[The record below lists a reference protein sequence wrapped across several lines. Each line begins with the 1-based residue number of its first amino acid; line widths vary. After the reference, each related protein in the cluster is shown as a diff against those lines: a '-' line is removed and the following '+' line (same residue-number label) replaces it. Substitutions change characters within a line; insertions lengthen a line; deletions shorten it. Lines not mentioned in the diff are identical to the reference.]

1 MKNIL
6 IVLIMVM
13 VTGCNYLEDY
23 SQDLVLAS
31 SVSDF
36 DEVLLGDV
44 YIPSKT
50 EVKDLAWGDVGWWLH
65 IMDDDVNG
73 VVAREAENREWNYAM
88 TSSYFGYTAWQM
100 EVGRNYDG
108 DNLAADNALWDDF
121 YKRINI
127 CNIILDEIEDID
139 PKTEE
144 ERLAGLRVRGE
155 THFLRAQFYFVL
167 VNVYANAYNPENA
180 KTTLGIPLKLTSY
193 VEHDK
198 DKDTQFERASVAKVY
213 EQIVKDL
220 NLSIDYLTKSPQTHS
235 FYRASKEAA
244 MLLLSRVYLY
254 MQEWENAKVI
264 AGELLKLKS
273 TLKSYAAL
281 GNEDEVISKTN
292 PEVLFSQGSL
302 NLQQAFTGEGGD
314 FCISK
319 DLYELYADDD
329 YRKMAFFGRST
340 NSDSIALG
348 LKYKK
353 GLHQS
358 YVSDLYLLRTSEAYL
373 NMAEACAMLDQNKE
387 ASDWLNRFRRNRIE
401 GWQDVVYD
409 QTAVIDEVRNER
421 RKELCLEGHRW
432 FDLRRYA
439 VCKKAPFNKEIMRIF
454 PLYNYN
460 NQLEFI
466 SARVYCLEKNDPAY
480 TLSIPKSVL
489 EFDTGMPDNTRPIRK
504 SVRTITFDFN

>member
-155 THFLRAQFYFVL
+155 AHFLRAQFYFVL

-254 MQEWENAKVI
+254 MQEWE
-264 AGELLKLKS
+264 
-273 TLKSYAAL
+273 
-281 GNEDEVISKTN
+281 
-292 PEVLFSQGSL
+292 
-302 NLQQAFTGEGGD
+302 
-314 FCISK
+314 
-319 DLYELYADDD
+319 
-329 YRKMAFFGRST
+329 M
-340 NSDSIALG
+340 
-348 LKYKK
+348 
-353 GLHQS
+353 
-358 YVSDLYLLRTSEAYL
+358 
-373 NMAEACAMLDQNKE
+373 
-387 ASDWLNRFRRNRIE
+387 
-401 GWQDVVYD
+401 
-409 QTAVIDEVRNER
+409 
-421 RKELCLEGHRW
+421 
-432 FDLRRYA
+432 
-439 VCKKAPFNKEIMRIF
+439 
-454 PLYNYN
+454 
-460 NQLEFI
+460 
-466 SARVYCLEKNDPAY
+466 
-480 TLSIPKSVL
+480 PKS
-489 EFDTGMPDNTRPIRK
+489 
-504 SVRTITFDFN
+504 

>member
-1 MKNIL
+1 M
-6 IVLIMVM
+6 
-13 VTGCNYLEDY
+13 TAGCNYLEDY
-23 SQDLVLAS
+23 SQDLVLVT
-31 SVSDF
+31 SVADL

-73 VVAREAENREWNYAM
+73 VVAPEAENRTWNYAM
-88 TSSYFGYTAWQM
+88 TSSYFGYTTWQM

-108 DNLAADNALWDDF
+108 NNLAADNALWDDF

-127 CNIILDEIEDID
+127 TNIILDEIENLN
-139 PKTEE
+139 PGTEE
-144 ERLAGLRVRGE
+144 EQLAGLRVRGE

-167 VNVYANAYNPENA
+167 VNVYANAYDPGNA
-180 KTTLGIPLKLTSY
+180 KTTLGVPLKLTSY

-198 DKDTQFERASVAKVY
+198 DKDTQFERASVADVY
-213 EQIVKDL
+213 GQIVKDL
-220 NLSIDYLTKSPQTHS
+220 TQSIDYFTQSPQTHS

-254 MQEWENAKVI
+254 MQDWENARTT
-264 AGELLKLKS
+264 AEGLLKLKS
-273 TLKSYAAL
+273 NLKNYSVL
-281 GNEDEVISKTN
+281 GEEDEVISKTN

-319 DLYELYADDD
+319 DLYELYEDND
-329 YRKMAFFGRST
+329 YRKEVFFGRSI
-340 NSDSIALG
+340 NSDSISLG
-348 LKYKK
+348 HKYKS

-373 NMAEACAMLDQNKE
+373 NMAEACAMLDKNEE
-387 ASDWLNRFRRNRIE
+387 ASDWLNRFRQNRIA
-401 GWQDVVYD
+401 GWQNVVYD
-409 QTAVIDEVRNER
+409 QTAIIDEVRNER

-439 VCKKAPFNKEIMRIF
+439 VCQKAPFSKEIIRIF

-460 NQLEFI
+460 SKLELE
-466 SARVYCLEKNDPAY
+466 SVRVYCLEKNDPAY
-480 TLSIPKSVL
+480 TFSIPKSVL
-489 EFDTGMPDNTRPIRK
+489 EFDTGMPDNIRPVRK
-504 SVRTITFDFN
+504 SIKTIIFDFN